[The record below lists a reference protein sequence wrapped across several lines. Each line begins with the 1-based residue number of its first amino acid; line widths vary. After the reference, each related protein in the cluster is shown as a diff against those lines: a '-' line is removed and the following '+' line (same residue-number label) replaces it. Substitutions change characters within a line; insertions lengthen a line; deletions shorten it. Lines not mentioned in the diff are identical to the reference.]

1 MLESGKWKVE
11 SVKRWLRWLP
21 LLLTLSLF
29 HPFTTAAQEMRVDG
43 FEKLKKGPL
52 NMNHVVTDKQQA
64 ILDLKTG
71 EKGFSFLADGKTEI
85 AAEENDGMLTLK
97 TPDKTRFVVIK
108 HADYGQLTWK
118 APLKKGLRKK
128 KHYAATLL
136 TFSPEKNYQLQEQ
149 WVIFDTQPW
158 DVILT
163 VDSTMTTVHGGRAQ
177 MFLPIGKHT
186 WKAESPFYMQE
197 EGSFELANEE
207 RLNVAIA
214 LQPVYSYLTVKTPCP
229 DCGIYVDGQHIGQ
242 AQATSGHLRE
252 GVHHLTLM
260 RGDQPYYEG
269 DFSIG
274 WKEKKTIE
282 LTMDDIKNLELRI
295 KNLESGKWKEESERG
310 NSLCGRMF
318 YYEGESMSVRVARYQ
333 GYDDTCPEHEQ
344 WSPVQRTTVSVTTS
358 VGDALQCWSDEL
370 DVQGSEVTMC
380 LTNDCFVDYVSR
392 RDNDQRTVVML
403 PGRRV
408 EDFVGQDAELGGLPL
423 SAFYQHEYR
432 HIDAAFPYPE
442 LTLAQLGIP
451 PRDIV
456 RVTAGGKEAFFE
468 LRIEN

>member
-43 FEKLKKGPL
+43 FEKLKKGPM

-97 TPDKTRFVVIK
+97 TPDKTRFVVMK

-149 WVIFDTQPW
+149 WAVFDTQPW

-197 EGSFELANEE
+197 EGSFELTDEE

-229 DCGIYVDGQHIGQ
+229 DCEIYVDGQHIGQ

-282 LTMDDIKNLELRI
+282 LTMEERGKWKEESGKR
-295 KNLESGKWKEESERG
+295 KEESGKWKEESE
-310 NSLCGRMF
+310 
-318 YYEGESMSVRVARYQ
+318 GENDVVESVAR
-333 GYDDTCPEHEQ
+333 
-344 WSPVQRTTVSVTTS
+344 SVTVAPVTIK
-358 VGDALQCWSDEL
+358 ALDDSTAIWVNREL
-370 DVQGSEVTMC
+370 KGYGHWEGSLEAGFYLISTEKDGVESRSTTLWITDSTPQKLELLAPMNSYGILNVHCNEIGAEVYINGRLAGLTPCVVKDLPADRRCMVTLVKNGFFKEEKEVQVPVNDMMDVKM
-380 LTNDCFVDYVSR
+380 
-392 RDNDQRTVVML
+392 
-403 PGRRV
+403 
-408 EDFVGQDAELGGLPL
+408 
-423 SAFYQHEYR
+423 
-432 HIDAAFPYPE
+432 
-442 LTLAQLGIP
+442 
-451 PRDIV
+451 
-456 RVTAGGKEAFFE
+456 K
-468 LRIEN
+468 LRKR